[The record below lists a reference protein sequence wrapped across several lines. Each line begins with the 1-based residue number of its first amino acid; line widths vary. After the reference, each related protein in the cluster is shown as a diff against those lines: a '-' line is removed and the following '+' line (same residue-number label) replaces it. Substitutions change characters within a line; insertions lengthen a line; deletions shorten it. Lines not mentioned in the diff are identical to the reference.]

1 MIPLL
6 QSLRPKQW
14 IKNLL
19 VFAALLFSLN
29 IFHADLTLRAVYAFL
44 LFCAASSSIYLVND
58 ILDVANDRLHPV
70 KSLRPIASGRV
81 GLGTAWILSLILA
94 AAAIGVGYVLD
105 PRFSIVVA
113 LYIVLQLVYSKF
125 LKHLVIL
132 DVMVIA
138 VGFVLRAMA
147 GAYAINVPISQW
159 LLVCTFLLALFLG
172 FGKRRHELLLMEDG
186 AANHRKVL
194 GDYSAYF
201 LDQMI
206 AVVTASTLIVYILY
220 TTSAEVTARFGTTNL
235 IYTIPFVLYGIFRY
249 LFLIHKKDRG
259 GDPTTT
265 LLDDTPLIAALVA
278 WAITVVII
286 LYHASVIQTP

>member
-29 IFHADLTLRAVYAFL
+29 ADRTDPLLRTVWAFV
-44 LFCAASSSIYLVND
+44 LFCAAASSIYLVND
-58 ILDVANDRLHPV
+58 ILDRENDRQHPI
-70 KSLRPIASGRV
+70 KSLRPIASGKV
-81 GLGTAWILSLILA
+81 PLAVAWGAATALFLGSIVL
-94 AAAIGVGYVLD
+94 GYVLA
-105 PRFSIVVA
+105 PAYALTILIYVA
-113 LYIVLQLVYSKF
+113 LQLLYSTR

-138 VGFVLRAMA
+138 AGFVLRAIA
-147 GAYAINVPISQW
+147 GAVVIDVQISHW

-172 FGKRRHELLLMEDG
+172 FGKRRHELSLMEEG
-186 AANHRKVL
+186 AANHRRVL
-194 GDYSAYF
+194 GDYSPYF

-249 LFLIHKKDRG
+249 LYLIHKKERG
-259 GDPTTT
+259 GDPTAI
-265 LLDDTPLIAALVA
+265 LYDDKPLIAAISL
-278 WAITVVII
+278 WAITVIVI
-286 LYHASVIQTP
+286 LYHASLTQTL